1 MCSTRYCTS
10 VGYCL
15 FVFGLCQSLHPI
27 NAQLHTFFLPLTHR
41 MGVATVQMQLFMK
54 KEDEIQSRRDFFKK
68 AAKMALPII
77 AVVAL
82 PSLLASCGDKED
94 SEGGSGGGSGG
105 SSTRCPGTCSSHCQ
119 SSCKLNAVW
128 QPASCSGST
137 CKGACYSACKTSCIG
152 SSSGGGGTSCSGCS
166 SSCTANCSTSC
177 YSSCKGSSRKF

>member
-1 MCSTRYCTS
+1 MKVFRFCLVVEIWQFQQNTKTANAHHLYWYTMCSTRYCTS

-94 SEGGSGGGSGG
+94 SEGGSGGGSGSGGGGCSACVGHCG
-105 SSTRCPGTCSSHCQ
+105 SNCARVCRASATYAP
-119 SSCKLNAVW
+119 SSCKGN
-128 QPASCSGST
+128 
-137 CKGACYSACKTSCIG
+137 CKGACTSCRG
-152 SSSGGGGTSCSGCS
+152 FCAYT
-166 SSCTANCSTSC
+166 T
-177 YSSCKGSSRKF
+177 K

>member
-94 SEGGSGGGSGG
+94 SEGGSGGGSGSGGGGCSACVGHCG
-105 SSTRCPGTCSSHCQ
+105 SNCARVCRASATYAP
-119 SSCKLNAVW
+119 SSCKGN
-128 QPASCSGST
+128 
-137 CKGACYSACKTSCIG
+137 CKGACTSCRG
-152 SSSGGGGTSCSGCS
+152 FCAYT
-166 SSCTANCSTSC
+166 T
-177 YSSCKGSSRKF
+177 K